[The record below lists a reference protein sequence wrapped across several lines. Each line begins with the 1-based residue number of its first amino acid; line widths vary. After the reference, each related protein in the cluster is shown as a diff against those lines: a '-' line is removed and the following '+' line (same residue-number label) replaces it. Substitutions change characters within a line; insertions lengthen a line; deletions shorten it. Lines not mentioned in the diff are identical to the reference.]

1 MEELVW
7 KLEEAADRVEEWAFW
22 TSLSVREN
30 IENLWEN
37 LWDRVSE
44 IPQAL
49 SDYFQDI
56 GFHLEDLALS
66 AESALQNLSTR
77 LQEWWEEQKLH
88 FQKTLESVGTQ
99 IKEVGTWL
107 GENADKVALGIG
119 VAGATLVVADGGAEK
134 IYRDAQEF
142 YQGAAVVV
150 QVDLRGRIAEYL
162 EDVRGIDDLASKIM
176 GDIAQGRVPFS
187 SQVDPN
193 YGKRLDPKGGPEP
206 W

>member
-1 MEELVW
+1 VITVSIVEELAW
-7 KLEEAADRVEEWAFW
+7 KLERIGEELSWKIDRSADKVEEWKVFASIWLDNFPTLGQGW
-22 TSLSVREN
+22 
-30 IENLWEN
+30 
-37 LWDRVSE
+37 
-44 IPQAL
+44 
-49 SDYFQDI
+49 
-56 GFHLEDLALS
+56 
-66 AESALQNLSTR
+66 LQ
-77 LQEWWEEQKLH
+77 EQKLY
-88 FQKTLESVGTQ
+88 FQKTVGSVGSQ
-99 IKEVGTWL
+99 IKEAGVWLIENAEKAVESIRAKINEVGDWL
-107 GENADKVALGIG
+107 NENADKVALGIG

-162 EDVRGIDDLASKIM
+162 EDVRGIDDLASKIV